1 MKWETTTEISH
12 KKRTESQNDHNQN
25 LKNRHRMDPMKK
37 ATNKYYIA
45 TKRKTMTINYKKK
58 IET

>member
-37 ATNKYYIA
+37 ATNKY
-45 TKRKTMTINYKKK
+45 
-58 IET
+58 

>member
-1 MKWETTTEISH
+1 
-12 KKRTESQNDHNQN
+12 
-25 LKNRHRMDPMKK
+25 MDPMKK

-58 IET
+58 NRNIIQKYYGAM